1 VGSAARAVEGLVA
14 AQAGRWP
21 AIVDLVG
28 PTVGWSW
35 PHRASG
41 GSLVY
46 VNLVRWLLADA
57 YEHLGRPDS
66 AVVYLNLIATPA
78 SAVQGR
84 AYMQSGF
91 VYSFAQRRLV
101 PLYLTLGRV
110 DEAARH
116 RARFLEA
123 FTNPDPP
130 LAQLRDALPETREPG
145 DR

>member
-1 VGSAARAVEGLVA
+1 
-14 AQAGRWP
+14 
-21 AIVDLVG
+21 
-28 PTVGWSW
+28 
-35 PHRASG
+35 
-41 GSLVY
+41 
-46 VNLVRWLLADA
+46 
-57 YEHLGRPDS
+57 
-66 AVVYLNLIATPA
+66 
-78 SAVQGR
+78 
-84 AYMQSGF
+84 MQSGF

-101 PLYLTLGRV
+101 PLCLILGRV